1 MSVQCLAR
9 AWWAQPT
16 RDSYVKFR
24 KRDWSTWV
32 WVTLGARVGETQEWS
47 LKRIKERKEDF
58 LWEVRLERG
67 VHKTPSGHR
76 KALVDW
82 SQKEG
87 KRQAWGES
95 G

>member
-1 MSVQCLAR
+1 MRVQYLSRAR
-9 AWWAQPT
+9 WAQST

-32 WVTLGARVGETQEWS
+32 WVTLGVRVGETRERS
-47 LKRIKERKEDF
+47 LRRIKERKEDF
-58 LWEVRLERG
+58 LWEVSLERG
-67 VHKTPSGHR
+67 VRKTQSGHR

-95 G
+95 V